1 MPGRIQL
8 EILTKDDCPLCDTA
22 KATVNEVLP
31 DYPADLTLTDIT
43 TDSALFEAYR
53 EKIPVLRINGEDAFV
68 HKVHPVTLRK
78 KLDLLVKE
86 CEERI
91 RQD

>member
-22 KATVNEVLP
+22 KATVQDVLP
-31 DYPADLTLTDIT
+31 DYPADLHLTDIST
-43 TDSALFEAYR
+43 NPELFEAYK

-68 HKVHPVTLRK
+68 YKVHPVTLRK
-78 KLDLLVKE
+78 KLDLLIE
-86 CEERI
+86 G
-91 RQD
+91 